1 METENENEMV
11 EVLPASAEVVIINRQ
26 AKTTSLAIAKAFD
39 KNHRDV
45 LKSIRNLECSEEFGE
60 RNFAQSSYLNQQ
72 GKEQPMYEITRDGAV
87 FLIMGYTGKEAA
99 RFKEAYINAF
109 NRMESE
115 LHGIR
120 RESVETGYL
129 KALSDIEA
137 QKRIKRQRQAARPV
151 PLKISEEIH
160 SQVMQF
166 MRSHENFTMDEII
179 DILREQMLTE
189 GYNERGLRSRI
200 GAILKQLGITKIQ
213 VRVNNGDRMQI
224 YHNKGN
230 QRKH

>member
-1 METENENEMV
+1 METENQEI
-11 EVLPASAEVVIINRQ
+11 EVLPASAEVVVINRQ
-26 AKTTSLAIAKAFD
+26 AKATSLAIAKAFG
-39 KNHRDV
+39 KEHRHV
-45 LKSIRNLECSEEFGE
+45 LRDIRDLECSKEFTE
-60 RNFAQSSYLNQQ
+60 SNFGLSEYTDPTGRKL
-72 GKEQPMYEITRDGAV
+72 PMYELTRDGAV